1 MARYEQCVRVCV
13 WKSVC
18 ISATETSKY
27 HHHYYQHC
35 YRHHHYHHPLLGFS
49 HFHLLLGI
57 MTHCV
62 AQCVKWVQY
71 SIFVCVRMRLR
82 SISLHSIFR
91 SLNFHCIRAYSLSL
105 SFCSTLALV
114 SPSRHTDVN
123 LVFGVPP
130 PNVVVCAVWRSY
142 RTDGTEHG
150 LNTARFDVSEKE
162 FSLLYN
168 LIVYGRHR

>member
-1 MARYEQCVRVCV
+1 MSSEYSIPFLCVCV
-13 WKSVC
+13 CDYAPSRF
-18 ISATETSKY
+18 I
-27 HHHYYQHC
+27 
-35 YRHHHYHHPLLGFS
+35 LFFG
-49 HFHLLLGI
+49 
-57 MTHCV
+57 
-62 AQCVKWVQY
+62 
-71 SIFVCVRMRLR
+71 R
-82 SISLHSIFR
+82 SISIASVLT
-91 SLNFHCIRAYSLSL
+91 LSL

-114 SPSRHTDVN
+114 SLSRHTDVN